1 MSTATKQIRAVP
13 NIGDGRERAQQ
24 EIYQE
29 PWLSRWFVPRSGIKK
44 MPEQEAKGV
53 FVQWPLLI
61 IIITLASILIGAIVG
76 LQVQVS
82 NLNTTLLLRDAD
94 HSRQVDGLRQ
104 DNAELKGKYEQLR
117 VYIQDDREK
126 LVAIQTRLGI
136 TRR

>member
-1 MSTATKQIRAVP
+1 
-13 NIGDGRERAQQ
+13 
-24 EIYQE
+24 
-29 PWLSRWFVPRSGIKK
+29 
-44 MPEQEAKGV
+44 MPETEAKGV

-61 IIITLASILIGAIVG
+61 IIITLASVLIGAIVG

-94 HSRQVDGLRQ
+94 HARQLDALK
-104 DNAELKGKYEQLR
+104 AEHSETKSKYEQLR